1 MIYALL
7 MRRIWL
13 WQNRLLSSIVLLLAL
28 PVLIYGLI
36 SVSFKNIMVQSL
48 SGVPFDIWV
57 IPGLIFIISSLGL
70 FPLLYR
76 DFFDLR
82 IHRKVLV
89 NVALAP
95 YRKRELIGGYL
106 CVAGIEAF
114 LIGIISLIVIS
125 GFTAY
130 SYSLL
135 ESFALLLCLVLY
147 LFLLGNLFISMG
159 LLIDTVTTLF
169 LMTALNFIFLI
180 FGNGFIIEFGFFP
193 VNLATFLKWLPLSI
207 PFQIFQLFNQTGLMD
222 WALFAGLTIFG
233 LLWTL
238 ANTSILKRK
247 LQH

>member
-1 MIYALL
+1 
-7 MRRIWL
+7 
-13 WQNRLLSSIVLLLAL
+13 
-28 PVLIYGLI
+28 
-36 SVSFKNIMVQSL
+36 MVQSL
-48 SGVPFDIWV
+48 SGVPFDFWV

-135 ESFALLLCLVLY
+135 ESLALLLCLVLY

-169 LMTALNFIFLI
+169 LMTALNFIF
-180 FGNGFIIEFGFFP
+180 
-193 VNLATFLKWLPLSI
+193 
-207 PFQIFQLFNQTGLMD
+207 
-222 WALFAGLTIFG
+222 
-233 LLWTL
+233 
-238 ANTSILKRK
+238 
-247 LQH
+247 